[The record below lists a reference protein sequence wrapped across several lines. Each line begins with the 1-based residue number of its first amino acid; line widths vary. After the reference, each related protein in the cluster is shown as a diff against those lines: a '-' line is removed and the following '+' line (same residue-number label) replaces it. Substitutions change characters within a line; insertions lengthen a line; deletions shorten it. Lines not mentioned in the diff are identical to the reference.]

1 VGEETAI
8 LKQGEQKLL
17 PDSGVVQSEKPAIVS
32 SNKRL
37 FRTGR
42 SLPVDP
48 PAKLFA
54 SYSRGL
60 AAAGH
65 AVLGMHRHRC
75 QRRGA
80 VENTQ
85 HLRA

>member
-1 VGEETAI
+1 VCKETAI
-8 LKQGEQKLL
+8 LKQGEKKLL
-17 PDSGVVQSEKPAIVS
+17 TNGGVGLAASQ
-32 SNKRL
+32 NKGICWTQTKL
-37 FRTGR
+37 T
-42 SLPVDP
+42 VDP

-54 SYSRGL
+54 SYNRGL
-60 AAAGH
+60 AAAGY
-65 AVLGMHRHRC
+65 AVLGMHRRRC